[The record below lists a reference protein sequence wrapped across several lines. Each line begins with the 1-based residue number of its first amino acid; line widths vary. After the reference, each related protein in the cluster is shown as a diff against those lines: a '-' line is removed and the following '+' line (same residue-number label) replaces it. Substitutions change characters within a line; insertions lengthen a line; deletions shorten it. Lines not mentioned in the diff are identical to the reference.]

1 MSSNIKKAKAKRP
14 HSKRSLTDHYE
25 EIGIKAVAA
34 AVRFGTDKSS
44 RQTRKEGRPHRIRG
58 IGRGE

>member
-14 HSKRSLTDHYE
+14 RSKPSLSDHYE
-25 EIGIKAVAA
+25 DIGIKAVAA
-34 AVRFGTDKSS
+34 AVKFGNDKSS
-44 RQTRKEGRPHRIRG
+44 RDTRKEGRPHRVRS

>member
-1 MSSNIKKAKAKRP
+1 MSSTIKKAKAKRP
-14 HSKRSLTDHYE
+14 RGKRSLTDHYE

-34 AVRFGTDKSS
+34 AVRFGNDQSS
-44 RQTRKEGRPHRIRG
+44 RDIRKEGRPQRTRG